1 MPTNNTEMS
10 KFFEDVHWLMDILQN
25 IDVGLVVMD
34 KHYKVAL
41 WNSFMQNHSGKSPED
56 VLTRSI
62 FTVFP
67 ELSEAWFKHK
77 AQSVFVLQNATFTT
91 WEQRPYLFRFP
102 HYRPIT
108 GTAEHM
114 YQNSTIIPLADS
126 KGTVEHIC
134 LIVYDVTDTAVNK
147 IAQQYA
153 NEQLQNVSR
162 TDHLTGLFNRGYW
175 ELRLIQEFKRFDRY
189 DQSSSLIMLDID
201 HFKKVN
207 DTYGHTVGDDVIR
220 QVSHALKEQV
230 RDLDIAGRYG
240 GEEFG
245 IILTNTDSAG
255 AAIFCERL
263 RSTIENMVVHSD
275 GHQVRFTVSLGISQL
290 NKGIADHRN
299 WIEKADAAL
308 YKSKEGGRNRFTI
321 SDT

>member
-1 MPTNNTEMS
+1 MATNSAEMN

-25 IDVGLVVMD
+25 IDAGLVVMD
-34 KHYKVAL
+34 KNYKIEL
-41 WNSFMQNHSGKSPED
+41 WNSFMQNHSGISPED
-56 VLTRSI
+56 VLNRSI

-67 ELSEAWFKHK
+67 ELPEAWFKHK

-108 GTAEHM
+108 GSAEHM
-114 YQNSTIIPLADS
+114 YQNSTIIPLPDP
-126 KGTVEHIC
+126 KGLVEHIC

-147 IAQQYA
+147 IAQQHA
-153 NEQLQNVSR
+153 NEQLQNLSR
-162 TDHLTGLFNRGYW
+162 MDHLTGLFNRGYW
-175 ELRLIQEFKRFDRY
+175 ELQLVKEFKRFDRY
-189 DQSSSLIMLDID
+189 EHPSSLIMLDID

-220 QVSHALKEQV
+220 QVSRAIKEQV

-245 IILTNTDSAG
+245 IILTGTDSTG
-255 AAIFCERL
+255 AATFAERL
-263 RSTIENMVVHSD
+263 RQTIENMVVHSE
-275 GHQVRFTVSLGISQL
+275 GQEVEFTVSLGISQL
-290 NKGIADHRN
+290 SNSISDHRG
-299 WIEKADAAL
+299 WIEKADQAL

-321 SDT
+321 I

>member
-1 MPTNNTEMS
+1 MATNSEFS

-25 IDVGLVVMD
+25 IDAGLVVMD
-34 KHYKVAL
+34 TNYKVEL
-41 WNSFMQNHSGKSPED
+41 WNSFMQNHSGKPPED
-56 VLTRSI
+56 VLGRSI
-62 FTVFP
+62 FKVFP
-67 ELSEAWFKHK
+67 ELSESWFKHK
-77 AQSVFVLQNATFTT
+77 AQAVFVLQNAAFTT

-114 YQNSTIIPLADS
+114 YQNSTIIPLIDS
-126 KGTVEHIC
+126 KGAVDHIC

-147 IAQQYA
+147 IAQQQA
-153 NEQLQNVSR
+153 NKQLQNLSR

-175 ELRLIQEFKRFDRY
+175 ELRLIQEFKRYDRY
-189 DQSSSLIMLDID
+189 DHPSSLIMLDID

-220 QVSHALKEQV
+220 QVSRAIKEQV

-245 IILTNTDSAG
+245 IILTSTASDG
-255 AAIFCERL
+255 AAIFAERL
-263 RSTIENMVVHSD
+263 RKTIESMVVQSE
-275 GHQVRFTVSLGISQL
+275 GQQVRFTISLGITQL
-290 NKGIADHRN
+290 TEKIVDHRA
-299 WIEKADAAL
+299 WIEKADHAL
-308 YKSKEGGRNRFTI
+308 YQSKEGGRNRFTVA
-321 SDT
+321 

>member
-1 MPTNNTEMS
+1 MTTTNTEFT

-34 KHYKVAL
+34 KNYKVVL

-56 VLTRSI
+56 VLQRSI
-62 FTVFP
+62 FGVFP
-67 ELSEAWFKHK
+67 ELSETWFRHK
-77 AQSVFVLQNATFTT
+77 SQSVFVLQNATFTT

-114 YQNSTIIPLADS
+114 YQNSTIIPLMDS
-126 KGTVEHIC
+126 KGHVEQIC
-134 LIVYDVTDTAVNK
+134 LIIYDVTDTAVNK
-147 IAQQYA
+147 MAQQQA
-153 NEQLQNVSR
+153 NNQLQSLSR
-162 TDHLTGLFNRGYW
+162 TDHLTGLYNRGYW

-189 DQSSSLIMLDID
+189 DQASTLIMMDID

-207 DTYGHTVGDDVIR
+207 DKYGHTVGDDVIR
-220 QVSHALKEQV
+220 QVSRAIKEQV

-245 IILTNTDSAG
+245 LILTGTDVEG
-255 AAIFCERL
+255 ACIFAERL
-263 RSTIENMVVHSD
+263 RTTIEKMVVISE
-275 GHQVRFTVSLGISQL
+275 GQQVRFTISMGISQL
-290 NKGIADHRN
+290 SNKIGDHRQ

-308 YKSKEGGRNRFTI
+308 YQSKEGGRNRFTV
-321 SDT
+321 STF

>member
-1 MPTNNTEMS
+1 MATNNTEMN

-25 IDVGLVVMD
+25 IDAGLVVMD
-34 KHYKVAL
+34 KNYEIEL
-41 WNSFMQNHSGKSPED
+41 WNSFMQNHSGISPEN
-56 VLTRSI
+56 VLNRSI
-62 FTVFP
+62 FTIFP
-67 ELSEAWFKHK
+67 ELPETWFKHK

-108 GTAEHM
+108 GSAEHM
-114 YQNSTIIPLADS
+114 YQNSTIIPLPDP
-126 KGTVEHIC
+126 KGLVEHIC

-147 IAQQYA
+147 IAQQHA
-153 NEQLQNVSR
+153 NEQLQNLSR
-162 TDHLTGLFNRGYW
+162 MDHLTGLFNRGYW
-175 ELRLIQEFKRFDRY
+175 ELQLVKEFKRFDRY
-189 DQSSSLIMLDID
+189 DHPSSLIMLDID

-220 QVSHALKEQV
+220 QVSRAIKDEV

-245 IILTNTDSAG
+245 IILTGTDSAG
-255 AAIFCERL
+255 AAIFAERL
-263 RSTIENMVVHSD
+263 RQTIENMVVHSE
-275 GHQVRFTVSLGISQL
+275 GQQVEFTVSLGISQL
-290 NKGIADHRN
+290 SNSIIDHRG
-299 WIEKADAAL
+299 WIEKADQAL

-321 SDT
+321 V